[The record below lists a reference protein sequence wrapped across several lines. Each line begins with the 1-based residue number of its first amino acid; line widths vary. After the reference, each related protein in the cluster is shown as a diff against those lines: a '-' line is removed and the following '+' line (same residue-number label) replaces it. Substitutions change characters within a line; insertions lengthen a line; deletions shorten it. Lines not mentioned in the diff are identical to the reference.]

1 MKHSNNLS
9 RVLRSLAVVA
19 AAGAMTFAGCTKV
32 DDTLGS
38 NLIPENQELKSGFTT
53 LGGRLANGE

>member
-9 RVLRSLAVVA
+9 RVLCSLAIVA
-19 AAGAMTFAGCTKV
+19 VAGVMAFAGCTKV

-38 NLIPENQELKSGFTT
+38 NLIPENQEMKAGFATFSG
-53 LGGRLANGE
+53 

>member
-38 NLIPENQELKSGFTT
+38 NLIPETRS
-53 LGGRLANGE
+53 